1 MQKLSRE
8 IVGLGHSIPIYLIQ
22 TVSRWGSHE
31 KQVMEVGRGPCEDL
45 RVGGRGNRD
54 PCWAF
59 EQRNGAYLLGP
70 GRLHAGKVWNL
81 VGQVASV

>member
-1 MQKLSRE
+1 M
-8 IVGLGHSIPIYLIQ
+8 GH
-22 TVSRWGSHE
+22 HE
-31 KQVMEVGRGPCEDL
+31 KQVMEVGWGPCEEI

-70 GRLHAGKVWNL
+70 GRIHAGKV
-81 VGQVASV
+81 